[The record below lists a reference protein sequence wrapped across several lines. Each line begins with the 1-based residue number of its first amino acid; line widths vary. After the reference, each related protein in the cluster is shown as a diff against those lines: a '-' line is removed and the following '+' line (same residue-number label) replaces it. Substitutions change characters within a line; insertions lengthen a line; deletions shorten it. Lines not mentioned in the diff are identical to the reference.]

1 MYADF
6 FLFLEKRTE
15 WLFSNIQQIIAIVV
29 PLFCHPH
36 SSSVIV
42 LRTTQYAISLNVSG
56 SWTVCVCV
64 FFLPNELCERWSGFK
79 FIWLYFSH
87 RYWGEYVSSS
97 MHGFLT
103 FTTCLNVALWVLPL
117 VRHLQFSLLHHL
129 WQNNVNVECVVM
141 TTLHI
146 SYVQLT
152 KYWFVWYLELLNTD
166 TPAIRPNC
174 APQYILSYLKLYV

>member
-42 LRTTQYAISLNVSG
+42 LRTTQYAISLSVSG

-117 VRHLQFSLLHHL
+117 VRHLQFSLLITCGKTMYMLSAL
-129 WQNNVNVECVVM
+129 WWQ
-141 TTLHI
+141 LSI
-146 SYVQLT
+146 SAICNWRNIGL
-152 KYWFVWYLELLNTD
+152 FGILNTG

>member
-6 FLFLEKRTE
+6 CLLLEKRTE

-64 FFLPNELCERWSGFK
+64 FFCPTNCATMIRFQIHMIVFFSSILRWVCELIDAWIFD
-79 FIWLYFSH
+79 LYDLFECCVVGATS
-87 RYWGEYVSSS
+87 RTASSI
-97 MHGFLT
+97 F
-103 FTTCLNVALWVLPL
+103 VAY
-117 VRHLQFSLLHHL
+117 HL

>member
-6 FLFLEKRTE
+6 CLLLEKRTE

-64 FFLPNELCERWSGFK
+64 FLPNELCDDDQVSNSYDCIFLIDIEVSMWA
-79 FIWLYFSH
+79 H
-87 RYWGEYVSSS
+87 RCMDFWPLRPVWMLRCGSFLSNGIFNFCCLSLVAKQCKCWVRCDDNSSYQLCAIDEILVCLVSWTLEHWHSCHSS
-97 MHGFLT
+97 
-103 FTTCLNVALWVLPL
+103 
-117 VRHLQFSLLHHL
+117 
-129 WQNNVNVECVVM
+129 
-141 TTLHI
+141 
-146 SYVQLT
+146 
-152 KYWFVWYLELLNTD
+152 
-166 TPAIRPNC
+166 
-174 APQYILSYLKLYV
+174 